1 MYISSYLTL
10 NTALSGVEAAQEELD
25 TTGQNITNAN
35 TPGYALT
42 ILVGLVRPQP
52 EPVWYRHL

>member
-25 TTGQNITNAN
+25 TTGENISNEN
-35 TPGYALT
+35 TIDYEE
-42 ILVGLVRPQP
+42 Q
-52 EPVWYRHL
+52 YSK